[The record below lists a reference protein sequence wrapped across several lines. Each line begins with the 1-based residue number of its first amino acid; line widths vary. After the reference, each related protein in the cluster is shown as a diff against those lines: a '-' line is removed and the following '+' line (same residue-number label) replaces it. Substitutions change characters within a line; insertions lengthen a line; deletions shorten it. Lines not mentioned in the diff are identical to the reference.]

1 MDRPGA
7 GLTGRGEQQMDEAV
21 YREMADVQSAHWWYR
36 GRRHILATVIESLKL
51 PQAPRIL
58 EAGCGPGG
66 NLPMLAT
73 FGTVSAFEPHDGA
86 RGTANAKAVATV
98 RSGTL
103 PDGIPFPEN
112 FDLVCA
118 FDVIEHVEDDVSAV
132 RALGAKLAPGGRLL
146 LTVPAHPWMWSEHD
160 VRNHHHRR
168 YTRDTLAQLLGDAG
182 LTIDKLTAFNSH
194 LFPLVAGTRIL
205 QNSLGLGAKAEE
217 AVPGPAMNSLLEK
230 IFAAEAP
237 RVAAAGYSTGVS
249 LLAVASTGPAGRA

>member
-1 MDRPGA
+1 
-7 GLTGRGEQQMDEAV
+7 MDEAV
-21 YREMADVQSAHWWYR
+21 YREMADVQTAHWWYR

-51 PQAPRIL
+51 PASADIL

-66 NLPMLAT
+66 NLPMLAR

-86 RGTANAKAVATV
+86 RETATAKAVATV
-98 RSGTL
+98 LPGTL
-103 PDGIPFPEN
+103 PDGIPFAEA

-118 FDVIEHVEDDVSAV
+118 FDVVEHVEDDVSAV
-132 RALGAKLAPGGRLL
+132 RAMGAKLAAGGRLL

-168 YTRDTLAQLLGDAG
+168 YTRDTLAQLLRDAG

-194 LFPLVAGTRIL
+194 LFPLVAGTRFL

-217 AVPGPAMNSLLEK
+217 SIPSPAMNNLLEK
-230 IFAAEAP
+230 IFAAEAS
-237 RVAAAGYSTGVS
+237 RVARSGYPTGVS
-249 LLAVASTGPAGRA
+249 LLAVASAGQAGRA

>member
-1 MDRPGA
+1 
-7 GLTGRGEQQMDEAV
+7 MDEAV

-51 PQAPRIL
+51 PAGAQIL

-66 NLPMLAT
+66 NLPMLAR

-86 RGTANAKAVATV
+86 RDAANAKAVATV
-98 RSGTL
+98 LSGTL
-103 PDGIPFPEN
+103 PDGIPFPQP

-118 FDVIEHVEDDVSAV
+118 FDVVEHVEDDVSAV
-132 RALGAKLAPGGRLL
+132 RALGAKLGAGGRLL
-146 LTVPAHPWMWSEHD
+146 LTVPAHPWLWSEHD

-168 YTRDTLAQLLGDAG
+168 YTRETLEKLIGDAG
-182 LTIDKLTAFNSH
+182 LRLEKLTAFNSH
-194 LFPLVAGTRIL
+194 LFPLVAATRVI

-217 AVPGPAMNSLLEK
+217 AMPSPAMNSMLEK

-237 RVAAAGYSTGVS
+237 RVAGGGYGTGVS
-249 LLAVASTGPAGRA
+249 LLAVATAGPAGRA